1 MDLEKIEEALLR
13 FIELMNANEVTELE
27 VEDGDARFRIKKGGE
42 PASPP
47 PTFVTTMEA
56 GAGETS
62 ELAAIDQPA
71 AGGPEPS
78 GLVEIP
84 SPLVGTYYRSPAP
97 DAASFVEVG
106 DEVDTDTVL
115 CIVEAMK
122 VMNEIKSEIE
132 GRIVEILVE
141 NGQPVEFGQPLFI
154 IEPSQ

>member
-1 MDLEKIEEALLR
+1 MDIEKIEEALLR

-27 VEDGDARFRIKKGGE
+27 LEDGDTRFRIKKGGE
-42 PASPP
+42 PVAPP
-47 PTFVTTMEA
+47 TTFVTTKEA

-71 AGGPEPS
+71 PGGPESS

-84 SPLVGTYYRSPAP
+84 SPLVGTYYRSPAA
-97 DAASFVEVG
+97 DAPSFVEVG

-122 VMNEIKSEIE
+122 VMNEIKPEIE

-154 IEPSQ
+154 IEPTQ